1 MEFRRNAI
9 RLYLFL
15 LVSSGFIIPSISYCQ
30 SDQPVCKYSVL
41 SESAGEKRS
50 CSSSRKKLNISR
62 HSLVRNRLS
71 AYTLENKVKKFAGQV
86 IDTIIVYGNERTR
99 RRAVIREMAS
109 KKGERINPDLI
120 KRDSS
125 YLKGMGY
132 FSTVDIS
139 VENITEDRCRVIVR
153 LDERPNLFM
162 RYPYPVLDYHFEEGI
177 RYGIRWKIKNFRGL
191 GEEIAASF
199 KKRRD
204 KEHSGSASWYIP
216 WVCGKRVRMGF
227 DFFNYRRLDEPE
239 YADFIKEQN
248 GLRFSLGLPLTKD
261 LVEQIWM
268 TPSISIED
276 RNSRLSVPEGK
287 YYRQNILTL
296 GMRLTYDSRNRWIVP
311 TDGVYARINLKHVL
325 SVNGLDQE
333 YSFFSF
339 STSNFTSF
347 GNMGTL
353 ILAVR
358 ADNYEGSLPGFYQM
372 ELGGNSDLRGY
383 SDNIKGTARILGTM
397 QWRKKIYG
405 PNVFEIPRIG
415 KFDLSIN
422 AVGFIDTGAL
432 SRGFEYFNTS
442 SFYST
447 FGGGI
452 EVLSPIQ
459 DIVRFEI
466 AADRHGY
473 SAFYLTSGTKF

>member
-1 MEFRRNAI
+1 M
-9 RLYLFL
+9 
-15 LVSSGFIIPSISYCQ
+15 
-30 SDQPVCKYSVL
+30 
-41 SESAGEKRS
+41 
-50 CSSSRKKLNISR
+50 
-62 HSLVRNRLS
+62 S

-415 KFDLSIN
+415 KFDL
-422 AVGFIDTGAL
+422 
-432 SRGFEYFNTS
+432 
-442 SFYST
+442 
-447 FGGGI
+447 
-452 EVLSPIQ
+452 
-459 DIVRFEI
+459 
-466 AADRHGY
+466 
-473 SAFYLTSGTKF
+473 

>member
-1 MEFRRNAI
+1 M
-9 RLYLFL
+9 
-15 LVSSGFIIPSISYCQ
+15 
-30 SDQPVCKYSVL
+30 CKYSV
-41 SESAGEKRS
+41 SIESGGEGS
-50 CSSSRKKLNISR
+50 CSSSGKKLSVSAR
-62 HSLVRNRLS
+62 GLARDGLS
-71 AYTLENKVKKFAGQV
+71 ANGLENKANELDGFTGQV
-86 IDTIIVYGNERTR
+86 IDTIIVYGNERTK

-109 KKGERINPDLI
+109 KKGERIDPDLI

-132 FSTVDIS
+132 FSSVDIS
-139 VENITEDRCRVIVR
+139 VENIIENRCRVIVKV
-153 LDERPNLFM
+153 DERPNLFM
-162 RYPYPVLDYHFEEGI
+162 KYPYPVLDYHFKEGI
-177 RYGIRWKIKNFRGL
+177 RYGVRWRIKNFRGL
-191 GEEIAASF
+191 GEKISASF

-204 KEHSGSASWYIP
+204 KEHGGSASWFIP
-216 WVCGKRVRMGF
+216 WVFGKRMRLRF

-239 YADFIKEQN
+239 YADFIKEKN
-248 GLRFSLGLPLTKD
+248 GVRFSLGLPLTKD
-261 LVEQIWM
+261 LVEQIWL
-268 TPSISIED
+268 TPTISMEA
-276 RNSRLSVPEGK
+276 RNSRLSIPEGT

-296 GMRLTYDSRNRWIVP
+296 GMRLTYDSRNTWIVP
-311 TDGVYARINLKHVL
+311 TEGVYARVNLKHVL

-347 GNMGTL
+347 GKMGTL

-358 ADNYEGSLPGFYQM
+358 ADNYEGSLPGFYEM
-372 ELGGNSDLRGY
+372 KLGGNSDLRGY
-383 SDNIKGTARILGTM
+383 SEDMRGTAKILGTV
-397 QWRKKIYG
+397 QWRKNIYG
-405 PNVFEIPRIG
+405 PNVFEISRIG

-422 AVGFIDTGAL
+422 AIAFIDTGAL

-442 SFYST
+442 IFHST

-466 AADRHGY
+466 ASDRHGH